1 MKDEKSLKFSEKIV
15 YYAIMGILFVL
26 VYLVVKSKI

>member
-1 MKDEKSLKFSEKIV
+1 MKDINSLKFSEKVI

-26 VYLVVKSKI
+26 VYLIIKSKL